1 MSDGQKVFGTFLAP
15 DRDILS
21 DHGIIDGRLI
31 GGGSGNLLNVHSG
44 SEITSASTVPD
55 SGSTLA
61 LLGAALLGL
70 TGLKRKFAV

>member
-1 MSDGQKVFGTFLAP
+1 MAEGQKLYGKFLAP

-21 DHGIIDGRLI
+21 DHGIVDGRLI

-44 SEITSASTVPD
+44 SEITTPSAVPD
-55 SGSTLA
+55 GGSTLA

-70 TGLKRKFAV
+70 QGLKKKFAV